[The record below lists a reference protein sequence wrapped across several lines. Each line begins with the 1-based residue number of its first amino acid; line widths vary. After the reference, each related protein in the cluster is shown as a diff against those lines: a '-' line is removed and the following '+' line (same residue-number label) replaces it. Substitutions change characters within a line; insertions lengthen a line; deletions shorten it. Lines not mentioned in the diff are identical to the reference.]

1 VRRTPNLR
9 RLGARRDR
17 YAAPVAEADGDVLP
31 AVGVRPVLA
40 AAARIF
46 RRRFWFIAGAA
57 LVVFGISATVDVLTD
72 VLSDKVGDNPGFV
85 AVLLTVAGLAVFG
98 TEFFAGLMDRV
109 AGQEERGHAREPLG
123 RILRTLPYGRLIAA
137 DVILAVLTVVFSIAL
152 FIPGIIFFTFH
163 ALVGPTVV
171 MEDRTVRSAFRRS
184 RQLVRGHFWLVF
196 LLVTLPILFEE
207 NVVHGIVE
215 AFEELG
221 VVAVFVIN
229 TLAGAAVGSIV
240 AVIEVT
246 LAHRLAIRKPD
257 ATHAR
262 ATSADQVSPRS
273 P

>member
-1 VRRTPNLR
+1 
-9 RLGARRDR
+9 
-17 YAAPVAEADGDVLP
+17 
-31 AVGVRPVLA
+31 VGVRPVLA
-40 AAARIF
+40 AAFRTY
-46 RRRFWFIAGAA
+46 RRRFGVIVGAA
-57 LVVFGISATVDVLTD
+57 IVVFGISALVDVLTD
-72 VLSDKVGDNPGFV
+72 VLADQFGDNPGLI
-85 AVLLTVAGLAVFG
+85 ALLLTVAGLAVLG
-98 TEFFAGLMDRV
+98 TEFFAGLTDRI

-123 RILRTLPYGRLIAA
+123 RMLRTLPYGRLIAA

-152 FIPGIIFFTFH
+152 LIPGIIFFTFH

-215 AFEELG
+215 AFEGLG
-221 VVAVFVIN
+221 VVAVFVVN
-229 TLAGAAVGSIV
+229 MLAGAAVGSIV

-257 ATHAR
+257 PEHVVVTSGHA
-262 ATSADQVSPRS
+262 APG
-273 P
+273 

>member
-1 VRRTPNLR
+1 VPGTEVS
-9 RLGARRDR
+9 D
-17 YAAPVAEADGDVLP
+17 LP

-40 AAARIF
+40 AAARTY
-46 RRRFWFIAGAA
+46 RRRFGVIVGAA
-57 LVVFGISATVDVLTD
+57 LVVFGLSATVDVLTD
-72 VLSDKVGDNPGFV
+72 FLSDEFGDNPGLV
-85 AVLLTVAGLAVFG
+85 ALLLTVAGLAVFG

-109 AGQEERGHAREPLG
+109 AGQEERGHPRESLG
-123 RILRTLPYGRLIAA
+123 HILRTLPYGRLIVA
-137 DVILAVLTVVFSIAL
+137 DVLLALLTILFSLAL

-163 ALVGPTVV
+163 SLVGPVVV
-171 MEDRTVRSAFRRS
+171 MEGRKVRSAFRRS

-215 AFEELG
+215 AFESLG
-221 VVAVFVIN
+221 PVAVFVVN

-257 ATHAR
+257 PSHVPESAPVTSGR
-262 ATSADQVSPRS
+262 AAPG
-273 P
+273 